1 MAHNNHDNSLSD
13 QHVVTSIMK
22 KFRSLTIWTVV
33 LNFFILIGAGHGL
46 ASIGLI
52 EVWGI
57 FNKFQFNAEYFSFS
71 LTASYEDSFGP
82 VAILFLA
89 GQIFILLSLL
99 LKKNSAIIWTRIVG
113 LGFLWIG
120 FYYLTHNFFNSADG
134 GLSQLSFYTGIPF
147 LIASFR
153 LVYKT
158 LRRDRVNIPEDLPH
172 RFIPVD
178 TPSIRAFTRKHQ
190 ASPGEVKDR
199 KFQNRPKRTG
209 LFPNSF
215 DNGGDKETRTRK
227 NKKNSA

>member
-1 MAHNNHDNSLSD
+1 
-13 QHVVTSIMK
+13 
-22 KFRSLTIWTVV
+22 
-33 LNFFILIGAGHGL
+33 
-46 ASIGLI
+46 
-52 EVWGI
+52 
-57 FNKFQFNAEYFSFS
+57 

-89 GQIFILLSLL
+89 GHIFILLSLL
-99 LKKNSAIIWTRIVG
+99 LKKNNAIIWTRIVG

-158 LRRDRVNIPEDLPH
+158 LRRDRVIIPEDLPH
-172 RFIPVD
+172 RFISVD
-178 TPSIRAFTRKHQ
+178 APCIRAHARKHQ

-209 LFPNSF
+209 LFPNSS
-215 DNGGDKETRTRK
+215 DNGGDKETKTNK
-227 NKKNSA
+227 NPNNSS

>member
-1 MAHNNHDNSLSD
+1 
-13 QHVVTSIMK
+13 MK

-71 LTASYEDSFGP
+71 LTASYGDSFGP

-99 LKKNSAIIWTRIVG
+99 LKKNNAIIWTRIVG

-158 LRRDRVNIPEDLPH
+158 LRRDRVIIPEDLPH
-172 RFIPVD
+172 RFISVD
-178 TPSIRAFTRKHQ
+178 APCIRAHARKHQ

-209 LFPNSF
+209 LFPNSS
-215 DNGGDKETRTRK
+215 DNGGDKETKTNK
-227 NKKNSA
+227 NPNNSS

>member
-1 MAHNNHDNSLSD
+1 M
-13 QHVVTSIMK
+13 
-22 KFRSLTIWTVV
+22 KFRSPTIWTVV

-57 FNKFQFNAEYFSFS
+57 FNKFEFNAEYFSFS

-89 GQIFILLSLL
+89 GQILILLSLF
-99 LKKNSAIIWTRIVG
+99 LKKNGAIIWTRMSG
-113 LGFLWIG
+113 LGFLWVG

-134 GLSQLSFYTGIPF
+134 SLSQLSFYTGIPF

-158 LRRDRVNIPEDLPH
+158 VKRDRLLYRKILPL

-178 TPSIRAFTRKHQ
+178 APFIRAHTVKHQ
-190 ASPGEVKDR
+190 ASPGEDKDR
-199 KFQNRPKRTG
+199 VIERGVYTNK
-209 LFPNSF
+209 
-215 DNGGDKETRTRK
+215 NGHAQTE
-227 NKKNSA
+227 NKSQHGRS